1 MLRDLGQVSPLP
13 GTQFLYLYSEEV
25 GLDDILSNL
34 GWVSLMPPFSF
45 KLLE

>member
-1 MLRDLGQVSPLP
+1 MTSGRSPPLP

-34 GWVSLMPPFSF
+34 G
-45 KLLE
+45 